1 MNRPVE
7 LRGSFPGLFGQLLA
21 SVVPVAAALCLFLF
35 GTPGWRVFLASAV
48 FTPVVA
54 AIAWAI
60 SRLDRLE
67 LDDASGALRR
77 PLRKPLAY
85 GDVEILLG
93 VETLGQLQVVARTRR
108 RGNEILLIAYP
119 ARERE
124 LLAQTLGRRMPRASW
139 RWSRY
144 RSWRLT
150 ALLVVLLGG
159 LYGAGAWYFLKKTP
173 AARAICEHVAA
184 GSAADAS
191 FRYEHEGLVLT
202 LPEGLAGV
210 KLTVIATGGFASVGP
225 TGRAFLWLAGI
236 QTEHDLFR
244 YAACSRFGFVPLVLR
259 ALLLGRWESVRILA
273 SDRPPH
279 RALAIRGYREGRG
292 EVRLLLQNLDDGIE
306 AVVAFPEP
314 EGFDGSAFREL
325 VAAAR
330 LRAAPGGEK
339 PPNGGTPRPPAPYP

>member
-1 MNRPVE
+1 MNQPVE
-7 LRGSFPGLFGQLLA
+7 LKGSFPGLLRQLLA

-54 AIAWAI
+54 SLAWLI

-67 LDDASGALRR
+67 LDDRDRVIRRPLRR
-77 PLRKPLAY
+77 PLPY
-85 GDVEILLG
+85 GDVDLLLG

-119 ARERE
+119 AGQREALE
-124 LLAQTLGRRMPRASW
+124 EVLGARMPRAAW

-150 ALLVVLLGG
+150 LLLIVLLGG
-159 LYGAGAWYFLKKTP
+159 LYGAGAWYFLKQTP
-173 AARAICEHVAA
+173 AAKAICEAVAPPA
-184 GSAADAS
+184 EVTAVFES
-191 FRYEHEGLVLT
+191 RHEGLSLVLPAD
-202 LPEGLAGV
+202 LQGV
-210 KLTVIATGGFASVGP
+210 RLTVIPSGGFRSVGP
-225 TGRAFLWLAGI
+225 TGRTFLWLAGI

-259 ALLLGRWESVRILA
+259 ALLLGRWESVRILV

-279 RALAIRGYREGRG
+279 RALGIRGYREGRG
-292 EVRLLLQNLDDGIE
+292 EVRLLLQNTAGGVE

-314 EGFDGSAFREL
+314 EGFDGAAFRRL
-325 VAAAR
+325 VAAAGV
-330 LRAAPGGEK
+330 RAAPGGK
-339 PPNGGTPRPPAPYP
+339 NAPPGGTHRAPAPYP